1 MAGYQIVINV
11 DIGETRVALI
21 ENGIVAELHIERR
34 GEKDVVGDVYLG
46 KVTRVLPGMNAAF
59 VDIGLERAAF
69 LHVDDALSD
78 AEFRSYLPDDD
89 EDEPEEPPPPRATP
103 APPEARIT
111 PEPPSPSEP
120 PPEPVAEP
128 APDLVEAPPSVA
140 AVEVE
145 TVVTTVTET
154 LVVEPTVVEPVVVE
168 PVVIE
173 PATVDLAPVAAE
185 VTEGEVVEFPVEV
198 PPSIEAMTPAGA
210 VVTTASA
217 AVPSTR
223 AERSRE
229 HNRDRRGRRDGQGQ
243 AQGKEQG
250 REPHNGRDRKPQGKE
265 QHGRKGDGRGDNR
278 NEHRGEHRGD
288 AKGSTK
294 GIREVLREGQEIVV
308 QVSKGPISTKGARV
322 TSHISLPGRYVVYM
336 PTVDHVGV
344 SKRIG
349 NEKERRRLR
358 EVIDSMK
365 PDKGGLIVRT
375 LSEGLTKKQLKTDVG
390 YLVHL
395 WADICKRR
403 ENAKSPA
410 PLYSELDITLRTVR
424 DVFGPECEKIVVDD
438 KETHGRLVRFVEQF
452 MPDRRDDVELYS
464 AREPIFDAYGIEDE
478 IGRALARKVPLKSG
492 GYLIIDQ
499 AEALTAIDVNTG
511 RFVGKK
517 DVEETVTATNIEAV
531 AEIAYQLRLR
541 NLGGLIVID
550 FIDMDRQQNRERV
563 YNALGEAL
571 RNDKAKTTTVR
582 ISELG
587 LVEMTRKRTRES
599 LGRTLFEPCFYCDGT
614 GHTSSRL
621 TVAYE
626 ILRQIRREKDD
637 LKGYSI
643 TVNAHPAVAD
653 TLKHEAAAE
662 LAEAQRRYARHI
674 VVTGRP
680 EYHIE
685 QFDLVGG

>member
-78 AEFRSYLPDDD
+78 AEFRSYLPDED
-89 EDEPEEPPPPRATP
+89 EDEPEEPPLRATP
-103 APPEARIT
+103 PPSEPEPEPRHT
-111 PEPPSPSEP
+111 PEPPP
-120 PPEPVAEP
+120 PVAE
-128 APDLVEAPPSVA
+128 AQA
-140 AVEVE
+140 
-145 TVVTTVTET
+145 
-154 LVVEPTVVEPVVVE
+154 EPVVVEPVVVE
-168 PVVIE
+168 PVVVE
-173 PATVDLAPVAAE
+173 PVVVEPVVVEPTVVEPTVVEPTVVEPLTLNLMPAE
-185 VTEGEVVEFPVEV
+185 PEIVEFPVEV
-198 PPSIEAMTPAGA
+198 PSSMEAMTPAGA

-223 AERSRE
+223 AERSRD
-229 HNRDRRGRRDGQGQ
+229 RDRGRRDRRDGGQGQ
-243 AQGKEQG
+243 AQAQAQAQGQG
-250 REPHNGRDRKPQGKE
+250 RDNRDRKGQG
-265 QHGRKGDGRGDNR
+265 QHGRKGDSRGDNR
-278 NEHRGEHRGD
+278 GDGRGDGRD

-365 PDKGGLIVRT
+365 PEKGGLIVRT

-403 ENAKSPA
+403 ETSKSPA

-653 TLKHEAAAE
+653 TLKHEAAVE